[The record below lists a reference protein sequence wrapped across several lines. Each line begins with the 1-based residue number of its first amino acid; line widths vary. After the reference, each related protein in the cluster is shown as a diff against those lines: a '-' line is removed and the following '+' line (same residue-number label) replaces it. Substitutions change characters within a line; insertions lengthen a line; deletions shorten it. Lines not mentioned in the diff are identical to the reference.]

1 MGGQSPERPPA
12 RRDALALRPTIKR
25 AFGILLAKD
34 LCKETRTAPGRG
46 PNTPS
51 KGKELLFQMNADV
64 VNGLLNGGDLL
75 GFFIRN
81 FALELFFQSHYQLNG
96 VEGVGAQIV
105 HEGRLDFDFGFVH
118 AQLFGN
124 DLLNARFD
132 VFHLFKPMTF
142 LIRDNKTP
150 VFYKKKLEQPT

>member
-1 MGGQSPERPPA
+1 
-12 RRDALALRPTIKR
+12 
-25 AFGILLAKD
+25 
-34 LCKETRTAPGRG
+34 
-46 PNTPS
+46 
-51 KGKELLFQMNADV
+51 MNADV

-150 VFYKKKLEQPT
+150 VFYKKIRAAYLNLQAGCKPVYGINMPPLTCSVWPVM